1 MSLQTAW
8 QLLGAMLCGA
18 LIGMQREFV
27 GQREPRPSFAGV
39 RTLTL
44 VALLGALATQ
54 LGQRIGWWVPCIA
67 FIGLVVL
74 VSVSHTLR
82 HTEDPGLTTEVVS
95 LLTFLVGMTMVEG
108 AAQIA
113 VAVTIVMT
121 GLLSIKK
128 PLHEFARQLSE
139 ADVNA
144 TLKFAIVSLV
154 ILPLLPNRAFGPYD
168 VLNPYTIW
176 LMVVLI
182 SGISFLGYIL
192 IQLAGPTRGLLLT
205 GLLGGLVSSTAVTL
219 SAAQRSRA
227 GQGVAGALASSALV
241 ASAVLFPRTL
251 VVVSIVNPRLLLTA
265 GWALAGMGLVG
276 GLTCVVLGRR
286 VEYGGPSKPVLEF
299 TNPFLLREAIRFGVL
314 FAGVLIVVQLAQ
326 QFLGTAGVYLTAVA
340 SGFADIDAIVLSMA
354 RMSATGTPALLAAR
368 TIVVAIMA
376 NTMVKCAILWVF
388 GNRAV
393 AWPATPGF
401 VAMLLSGVAALFL
414 MR

>member
-1 MSLQTAW
+1 MSLEAAW

-27 GQREPRPSFAGV
+27 GQRDTRPSFAGV

-44 VALLGALATQ
+44 IALLGALATQ
-54 LGQRIGWWVPCIA
+54 LGERLGWWVPCIA

-74 VSVSHTLR
+74 VSISHVLR
-82 HTEDPGLTTEVVS
+82 EADDPGLTTEVVS

-128 PLHEFARQLSE
+128 PLHEFARRLSE

-144 TLKFAIVSLV
+144 TLKFALVSLV
-154 ILPLLPNRAFGPYD
+154 ILPLLPNQTFGPYG
-168 VLNPYTIW
+168 VLNPYSIW

-192 IQLAGPTRGLLLT
+192 IQLAGPTRGLALT

-227 GQGVAGALASSALV
+227 GEGVTGPLAVSALV

-251 VVVSIVNPRLLLTA
+251 IVVAVVNPKFLLTV
-265 GWALAGMGLVG
+265 GWAVAGMGLVSA
-276 GLTCVVLGRR
+276 CASVLLARR
-286 VEYGGPSKPVLEF
+286 VRHGGPSKPALEF
-299 TNPFLLREAIRFGVL
+299 TNPFLLREAVRFGVL
-314 FAGVLIVVQLAQ
+314 FAVVLVVVQLAQ
-326 QFLGTAGVYLTAVA
+326 QFLGAAGLYLAGAAAGVTDV
-340 SGFADIDAIVLSMA
+340 DPITLSMA
-354 RMSATGTPALLAAR
+354 RMTAAGTPALLAAR

-376 NTMVKCAILWVF
+376 NTVVKCAILWLF

-401 VAMLLSGVAALFL
+401 AAVLLSGVVALLL

>member
-1 MSLQTAW
+1 MSLETAW

-27 GQREPRPSFAGV
+27 GQREPHPSFAGV

-44 VALLGALATQ
+44 IALLGALSTQ
-54 LGQRIGWWVPCIA
+54 LGERLGWWLPCIT
-67 FIGLVVL
+67 FVGLVTL
-74 VSVSHTLR
+74 VSVSHFLR
-82 HTEDPGLTTEVVS
+82 QAEDPGLTTEVVS
-95 LLTFLVGMTMVEG
+95 LLTFLVGVTMVEG

-121 GLLSIKK
+121 GLLSIKR
-128 PLHEFARQLSE
+128 PLHEFARRLSE

-144 TLKFAIVSLV
+144 TLKFALVSLV
-154 ILPLLPNRAFGPYD
+154 ILPLLPNRTFGPYD
-168 VLNPYTIW
+168 VLNPYAIW

-182 SGISFLGYIL
+182 SGISFLGYVL
-192 IQLAGPTRGLLLT
+192 IQFAGPTRGLALT

-227 GQGVAGALASSALV
+227 GNTVAGPLALSALI
-241 ASAVLFPRTL
+241 ASTALFPRTL
-251 VVVSIVNPRLLLTA
+251 IVVAVVNPKLLLTVA
-265 GWALAGMGLVG
+265 WPVAGMGLVG
-276 GLTCVVLGRR
+276 AAASGLLAHQVRHNATMKSAV
-286 VEYGGPSKPVLEF
+286 EF

-314 FAGVLIVVQLAQ
+314 FAVVLVVVQLAQ
-326 QFLGTAGVYLTAVA
+326 QFLGTVGLYLAGMIAGIGDVDPIT
-340 SGFADIDAIVLSMA
+340 LSLA
-354 RMSATGTPALLAAR
+354 RMSAHGTPALFAAR
-368 TIVVAIMA
+368 TIVIAVIS
-376 NTMVKCAILWVF
+376 NTVVKCAILWLF

-401 VAMLLSGVAALFL
+401 ATVVLSGVVALLL

>member
-1 MSLQTAW
+1 MSLQAAW

-44 VALLGALATQ
+44 IALLGALATQ
-54 LGQRIGWWVPCIA
+54 LAERVGWWVACIA
-67 FIGLVVL
+67 FLGLVVL
-74 VSVSHTLR
+74 VSVSHILR
-82 HTEDPGLTTEVVS
+82 PSEDPGLTTEVVS
-95 LLTFLVGMTMVEG
+95 LLTFLVGVTMVEG

-113 VAVTIVMT
+113 VAVTIVIT
-121 GLLSIKK
+121 GLLSIKR
-128 PLHEFARQLSE
+128 PLHEFARRLSE

-227 GQGVAGALASSALV
+227 GEGVTGALALSALV
-241 ASAVLFPRTL
+241 ASTVLFPRTL
-251 VVVSIVNPRLLLTA
+251 IVA
-265 GWALAGMGLVG
+265 S
-276 GLTCVVLGRR
+276 VVLARR
-286 VEYGGPSKPVLEF
+286 VGHGGPSKPPLEF

-314 FAGVLIVVQLAQ
+314 FAGVLVVVHLAQ
-326 QFLGTAGVYLTAVA
+326 QFLGAAGLYLTAVA

-354 RMSATGTPALLAAR
+354 RMSAAGTPALLAAR

-376 NTMVKCAILWVF
+376 NTAVKCAILWLF

-401 VAMLLSGVAALFL
+401 AAMLVSGVLALFL

>member
-1 MSLQTAW
+1 MSLETAW

-27 GQREPRPSFAGV
+27 GQRDTRPSFAGV

-44 VALLGALATQ
+44 IALLGALSTQ
-54 LGQRIGWWVPCIA
+54 LGERLGWWLPCITLL
-67 FIGLVVL
+67 GLVVL
-74 VSVSHTLR
+74 VSVSHFLR
-82 HTEDPGLTTEVVS
+82 RVEDPGLTTEVVS
-95 LLTFLVGMTMVEG
+95 LLTFLVGVTMVEG

-113 VAVTIVMT
+113 VAVTIVIT

-128 PLHEFARQLSE
+128 PLHEFARRLSE

-144 TLKFAIVSLV
+144 TLKFALVSLV
-154 ILPLLPNRAFGPYD
+154 ILPLLPNRAFGPYG

-192 IQLAGPTRGLLLT
+192 IQFAGPTRGLALT

-227 GQGVAGALASSALV
+227 GNAVAASLALSALI
-241 ASAVLFPRTL
+241 ASTVLFPRTL
-251 VVVSIVNPRLLLTA
+251 IVVAVVNPTLLLTV
-265 GWALAGMGLVG
+265 GWAVAGMGLVG
-276 GLTCVVLGRR
+276 AVASGLLARR
-286 VEYGGPSKPVLEF
+286 VRHDVAAKSVVEF

-314 FAGVLIVVQLAQ
+314 FAVVLVVVQFAEH
-326 QFLGTAGVYLTAVA
+326 FLGALGMYLAGLIAGIT
-340 SGFADIDAIVLSMA
+340 DIDAITLSMA
-354 RMSATGTPALLAAR
+354 RMSATHTPALLAAR
-368 TIVVAIMA
+368 TIVVAIMS
-376 NTMVKCAILWVF
+376 NTVVKCAILWLF

-401 VAMLLSGVAALFL
+401 VAVLFSGILALLL